1 MEPFQLLTDE
11 RNDFISCGAVLD
23 DITDDKEIEANRAQ
37 YGGPQGNHA
46 EHDHFPNLL
55 SYTYRVWANGA
66 RFENRY
72 WEEVQWELPWI
83 QLVHFNT
90 VDYFWAGA
98 DLASI

>member
-46 EHDHFPNLL
+46 EHDNFPNLL
-55 SYTYRVWANGA
+55 SYTYRVRAIGA
-66 RFENRY
+66 RFENQY
-72 WEEVQWELPWI
+72 
-83 QLVHFNT
+83 
-90 VDYFWAGA
+90 
-98 DLASI
+98 